1 MVYRFEVLERELVA
15 TEADR
20 AGASGEEASPGQVVF
35 SSADE
40 GSGIREDTAA
50 AEWDA
55 RFRGRAG
62 QGAGGA
68 RAGSERPGGV
78 GRSGSAAPTGSASSA
93 GDERPVRSPS
103 DPRHQPPGARP
114 ALGEVPERIPDA
126 KPSRES
132 PEEILARLGIDTRR
146 RGR

>member
-1 MVYRFEVLERELVA
+1 MWERAARWFTSFDVLERELVA
-15 TEADR
+15 TEEDR
-20 AGASGEEASPGQVVF
+20 AGASGEEARPGEVVF

-40 GSGIREDTAA
+40 GSGIREDSAA

-55 RFRGRAG
+55 RFRGKAG
-62 QGAGGA
+62 QGVGGSGAGAAGLAHGVRARAAGG
-68 RAGSERPGGV
+68 
-78 GRSGSAAPTGSASSA
+78 
-93 GDERPVRSPS
+93 DDKPVRSPS
-103 DPRHQPPGARP
+103 DPRMQPPGARP

-126 KPSRES
+126 KPPRES